1 MVVFIG
7 FMTALT
13 TSGVI
18 KNIKVE
24 PVTLIV
30 IIALGL
36 FFVQFLVRVVLGE
49 EKYNEIKS
57 KALATARDFAI
68 VVLVI
73 IGFYF
78 AGKYAAGYNAPA
90 GAPDAAKMESSE
102 ETGQLSS
109 APLKNLKKEKSQQQ
123 AKAKEKPPAR
133 KGDEKPSKTDEKAS
147 RTAEKPSKH
156 DGKTSKTEEKTAKG
170 DEKPSKTEEK
180 TNVVEEKP
188 VKTEEKT
195 VKAEE
200 KSIKD
205 EHKNLKAEETSQ
217 KDKNEISASKDVQ
230 NAAKNLPDSTQEA
243 AGAKAETAETAV
255 AAGIKTGHTEEVS
268 IARPAEANG
277 TLELAVQA
285 SGEAHKTPQP
295 MEKPPVK
302 TDATAET
309 AVHAAADTVPVQAR
323 PAEPVVINVIAEE
336 PPAPAENKTPPEAA
350 AAPQQATKT
359 VSSGE
364 SSEVITYK
372 MTKSGD
378 EDDNTEDISEAGTK
392 VKFEQTSAELRDK
405 VNNDKVMIK
414 KEYEINK
421 TPSGIKNA
429 GEKVIE
435 GGKKIFDGGANLLE
449 KAGHGIKKQI
459 NKVIK

>member
-1 MVVFIG
+1 MSDPKDKLVLFKEILSLMVVFIG

-90 GAPDAAKMESSE
+90 GAPDAVKIESSE

-123 AKAKEKPPAR
+123 VKAKEKNAAR

-156 DGKTSKTEEKTAKG
+156 EGKTSKTEEKTAKG

-195 VKAEE
+195 VNAEE
-200 KSIKD
+200 KSIKN
-205 EHKNLKAEETSQ
+205 EHKNIKAEET
-217 KDKNEISASKDVQ
+217 V
-230 NAAKNLPDSTQEA
+230 
-243 AGAKAETAETAV
+243 ETSV
-255 AAGIKTGHTEEVS
+255 AAGIKTGHTEEIA

-285 SGEAHKTPQP
+285 PPQAHKTPVP
-295 MEKPPVK
+295 AEKPPAK

-336 PPAPAENKTPPEAA
+336 TPAPAENKTPPEAA
-350 AAPQQATKT
+350 AAPQSVPKA
-359 VSSGE
+359 VSDGE

>member
-1 MVVFIG
+1 MSDPKDKLVLFKEILSLMVVFIG

-30 IIALGL
+30 LIALGL
-36 FFVQFLVRVVLGE
+36 FFVQFLVRVILGE
-49 EKYNEIKS
+49 EKYGEIKS
-57 KALATARDFAI
+57 KALSTARDFAI

-78 AGKYAAGYNAPA
+78 AGKYAAGYNAPSGGQEA
-90 GAPDAAKMESSE
+90 SKIESSE

-109 APLKNLKKEKSQQQ
+109 APLKNLKKEKPQQH
-123 AKAKEKPPAR
+123 AKTKEKAAAK
-133 KGDEKPSKTDEKAS
+133 KGDERPAKTDEKTS
-147 RTAEKPSKH
+147 RAAE
-156 DGKTSKTEEKTAKG
+156 KTSKPEEKAPKTE
-170 DEKPSKTEEK
+170 EKPSKTEEK
-180 TNVVEEKP
+180 TA
-188 VKTEEKT
+188 
-195 VKAEE
+195 KAEE
-200 KSIKD
+200 KSYKN
-205 EHKNLKAEETSQ
+205 EHKNLKAEENAQ
-217 KDKNEISASKDVQ
+217 KGKSEISDSKGVQ
-230 NAAKNLPDSTQEA
+230 SAAKALPP
-243 AGAKAETAETAV
+243 AGPQAPAVKDETAEASV
-255 AAGIKTGHTEEVS
+255 AAEIKTGHTGELS
-268 IARPAEANG
+268 IALPAKADLTSEVVSQTPPEPPKKSEPAEK
-277 TLELAVQA
+277 A
-285 SGEAHKTPQP
+285 S
-295 MEKPPVK
+295 VK
-302 TDATAET
+302 IDATAET
-309 AVHAAADTVPVQAR
+309 AVHAAAETSPVQAK

-336 PPAPAENKTPPEAA
+336 PPAAPVEKKMPPEEPVAA
-350 AAPQQATKT
+350 EQAPKAASA
-359 VSSGE
+359 GE

-372 MTKSGD
+372 MTKAGD
-378 EDDNTEDISEAGTK
+378 EEDNTEDISEAGTT

-449 KAGHGIKKQI
+449 KAGQGIKKQI